1 MTFDG
6 FLMQLAKVDN
16 HDICAQYGMCP
27 SEGLTA
33 AAIDDSFVS
42 LSFETF
48 RIQQLFLQTFK
59 QSSSDVSRD
68 GV

>member
-48 RIQQLFLQTFK
+48 RIQ
-59 QSSSDVSRD
+59 
-68 GV
+68 